1 MGAGPFMGRT
11 RKSSRV
17 IPGFLAFHNPF
28 KGLSRGAA
36 QGANLRSAGGTL
48 VDECWLPEDKADPRP
63 RRGAVHPAA
72 GRAREASR
80 KSRMADSETEQFLED
95 PVRGTSSAVIIGVHG
110 AHR

>member
-1 MGAGPFMGRT
+1 M
-11 RKSSRV
+11 SLIDV
-17 IPGFLAFHNPF
+17 LWIIPGILAFHNPF

-72 GRAREASR
+72 GRVREASR
-80 KSRMADSETEQFLED
+80 QSRMADPKRGQLLEG
-95 PVRGTSSAVIIGVHG
+95 PVQGRS
-110 AHR
+110 